1 MKINDRFTYDFDHLK
16 FKGKIT
22 NLEEEKYRIWFRL
35 ISYEHGFFD
44 VDIGKEFALSRRGFD
59 RSAKILNEEMKPVST
74 YENKNKEK
82 ITNTIK
88 KII

>member
-22 NLEEEKYRIWFRL
+22 SLEEEKYRIWFQL
-35 ISYEHGFFD
+35 ISYKRGFKD
-44 VDIGKEFALSRRGFD
+44 YEIGREFALSRNGFD
-59 RSAKILNEEMKPVST
+59 RHAKILNEEMKPVST